1 VRDPVKETTRP
12 VFVLCPGSQK
22 SGTTWLRTYLDSFEF
37 ADFGP
42 FGEGHI
48 WEVRSGTETK
58 RRVGPRKLLSL
69 RRDVW
74 LRFAMQN
81 FEGFYERY
89 FASRIRGDIRMTGDV
104 TPAYAT
110 LDAATFA
117 EIRKRLE
124 DKGFAVK
131 VVFLMRDPV
140 SRCVSAAEMQR
151 RKAGD
156 GSMFAHDPFSKR
168 YASDFFQ
175 ARTRYDLIVERL
187 ESVFDPGD
195 IHYGFFESMFTV
207 EALTELSGFLG
218 IPART
223 EFLDRKINAAPGV
236 RTEPDP
242 AKMAEIRSFYQP
254 VYEYCFDRFPQTRE
268 LWAER

>member
-1 VRDPVKETTRP
+1 MNETTRP

-22 SGTTWLRTYLDSFEF
+22 SGTTWLRTYLDSFDF
-37 ADFGP
+37 SDFGP

-48 WEVRSGTETK
+48 WEVRSGAETK

-81 FEGFYERY
+81 FDGFYERY
-89 FASRIRGDIRMTGDV
+89 FAGRIRGNVRMTGDV

-124 DKGFAVK
+124 GKGFAVK

-156 GSMFAHDPFSKR
+156 GSMFAHDQLRKR
-168 YASDFFQ
+168 YASNFFQ
-175 ARTRYDLIVERL
+175 ARTRYDLIIERL
-187 ESVFDPGD
+187 ETVFGSGNV
-195 IHYGFFESMFTV
+195 HYGFFENMFTA
-207 EALTELSGFLG
+207 EALTELSGFLQ
-218 IPART
+218 IPAKT
-223 EFLDRKINAAPGV
+223 DFLDRKINAARGAQ
-236 RTEPDP
+236 TQIDP
-242 AKMAEIRSFYQP
+242 ALLAEIRSFYQP
-254 VYEYCFDRFPQTRE
+254 VYEYCFDRFPHTRE
-268 LWAER
+268 LWAKR